1 MTQPRSLPTP
11 RAEGMTNIVDA
22 TIRLLKTTGPAN
34 ITLRNISHES
44 GHGHRLIV
52 EWFGGKGGLF
62 AAVVNKVF
70 TELAATGDLFYSDI
84 ATRPE
89 VRAAVRLQNY
99 MQVLHPE
106 LVEQARSNFV
116 SDVLIE
122 RLRTIR
128 GLSEEQA
135 HIAVRRIQAHTMGLA
150 IMAEFHN
157 LPDDVV
163 IQMTK
168 DEVKA
173 SMGFELPDN
182 PKRAVSQND

>member
-1 MTQPRSLPTP
+1 
-11 RAEGMTNIVDA
+11 
-22 TIRLLKTTGPAN
+22 
-34 ITLRNISHES
+34 
-44 GHGHRLIV
+44 
-52 EWFGGKGGLF
+52 
-62 AAVVNKVF
+62 
-70 TELAATGDLFYSDI
+70 
-84 ATRPE
+84 
-89 VRAAVRLQNY
+89 

>member
-1 MTQPRSLPTP
+1 M
-11 RAEGMTNIVDA
+11 ANIVDA
-22 TIRLLKTTGPAN
+22 TMRLLKTTSPAD
-34 ITLRNISHES
+34 ITLRDIARES

-62 AAVVNKVF
+62 AAVVTKVF
-70 TELAATGDLFYSDI
+70 EELAATGNLFYSDI

-89 VRAAVRLQNY
+89 VRAAVRMQNY

-106 LVEQARSNFV
+106 FIEQVRSNFV
-116 SDVLIE
+116 GEVLKE
-122 RLRTIR
+122 RLRTLR
-128 GLSEEQA
+128 GLSGEQA
-135 HIAVRRIQAHTMGLA
+135 DIAIRRILAHTMGLA

-168 DEVKA
+168 AEIKA
-173 SMGFELPDN
+173 SMGFDLPDN
-182 PKRAVSQND
+182 PDRA